1 MKESE
6 IIKAALKE
14 VNRDIEGMLRSG
26 VKDEKA
32 RKVLEDARKY
42 RGMLEEDL
50 EHAFKKE
57 SEPKEP
63 GIIGVIVIGI

>member
-1 MKESE
+1 
-6 IIKAALKE
+6 
-14 VNRDIEGMLRSG
+14 MLRSG

-50 EHAFKKE
+50 EHAFIKE